1 MLHWASLGCSLT
13 AVPFFQVFK
22 LVSTQAYTWSVVPLQ
37 TAITT
42 NPLHIRILNS
52 WHLANVSRCWDV
64 AIAATLL
71 ANLLIGLKFWPLI
84 LVELLHLSISLVYP
98 MSFLSHL
105 VRIQPLY
112 VNLTVS
118 LTVESFKFAI
128 IKHSRNL
135 ATRISSA
142 SCFSWSL
149 VFKHI
154 TRLLVAQVHKVWT
167 SSTSAFHVSVAIIA
181 LNFKILLG
189 FHRFRLKFPI
199 KSSELGLLFL
209 ILLKLI
215 ARLHILIYA
224 RQTALL
230 WLTHHYSN
238 LWLCALC
245 ILKNCLHV
253 IRIEW
258 VPWLGR
264 LLGHYHLCLIDR
276 LINLL
281 HKSLRKVVDLLQDK
295 QLLLSKTIYFCSR
308 LLELCPL

>member
-1 MLHWASLGCSLT
+1 MLHWASLGCSFA

-22 LVSTQAYTWSVVPLQ
+22 LVSTETYTWSVVPLK

-42 NPLHIRILNS
+42 NPLHIGILNS
-52 WHLANVSRCWDV
+52 WHLANVGRCWDV
-64 AIAATLL
+64 AITTTLL
-71 ANLLIGLKFWPLI
+71 ANLLIGLKLFPLI
-84 LVELLHLSISLVYP
+84 FVELLHLSVSLVYP

-112 VNLTVS
+112 VYLTVS
-118 LTVESFKFAI
+118 LAVKSFKFAI

-142 SCFSWSL
+142 SCFSCSL

-154 TRLLVAQVHKVWT
+154 TRLLVTHVHKAGT
-167 SSTSAFHVSVAIIA
+167 SSTSTFHVSIA
-181 LNFKILLG
+181 VITFNFKILLG
-189 FHRFRLKFPI
+189 FYRFRLKFPI
-199 KSSELGLLFL
+199 KSSELGLLFWIL
-209 ILLKLI
+209 IKFV

-230 WLTHHYSN
+230 WLTHHYSDF
-238 LWLCALC
+238 WLCALC

-253 IRIEW
+253 IRIKW
-258 VPWLGR
+258 VPWLSW
-264 LLGHYHLCLIDR
+264 LLGHDHLCLIDR

-281 HKSLRKVVDLLQDK
+281 HKSLRKVIDLL
-295 QLLLSKTIYFCSR
+295 
-308 LLELCPL
+308 